1 MNCYITSTPRP
12 SPYPMVNMNNTT
24 PNNHLITTMP
34 LWTSPDIIFSSS
46 ISWSTPLSSLAMT
59 VNGSNDSSPTDFAFE
74 PPSIANDT
82 AFGSTTNATAPY
94 KPQAVKTDSFSSN
107 GSSGISPSD
116 GVYTPN
122 GGNTNNAAGNSYPF
136 PTSFGSFHNSST
148 ASSFSSA
155 SGSATGTSFSSID
168 ALPAIS
174 REFVRPSVSETR
186 RPATAGGAL
195 QSRSPFAG
203 FMPGTG
209 SGEEGQRFQRL
220 NQRPTSSDGKV
231 RVAETIDEGSEGM
244 FTNPF
249 GTPNNKEVDS
259 AKQVPSQV
267 TPSDNT
273 VDPHYVAHSNRRA
286 SEPQFNLPQTSWQQ
300 SLYTTSTGSSE
311 TGQPTT
317 TLGLTSAPAHAPQGG
332 YLQQQQMQGNNHYAR
347 PSAFNSRPQT
357 SDGLPSYPHLTGNVP
372 LPSAQSIARQ
382 IPTGPGF
389 YHPPTPTSARP
400 YDQDPSKGFMPFRDD
415 RSASLGSL
423 QTPNSSSFPGD
434 RAYSIDSGLA
444 RPGAAPIRSSY
455 ISSSLGGKPGQS
467 GELSQ
472 NEFSLLQLGGPA
484 PKKRPRRRFDEIE
497 RLYACGWNGCEK
509 SYGTLNHL
517 NAHVAMQKHGEKRLP
532 SEFKEMRKAWRK
544 KKRES
549 AAAAANAQYM
559 ANAAAWTQRT
569 SMSSASGES
578 DWDRRDSSASMMSA
592 SDFGHRSSQ
601 SYPTGYAPW
610 SAGAE
615 SRPSTSSS
623 SMSSID
629 GRSYYPAAPQQ
640 QAYGIH
646 PHHAHPHAYVNP
658 LIPGMGAANA
668 NAANVRRLSAPQHVS
683 MPAPFDTFRQAE
695 GDHPTPTAQNPFPQ
709 PQGGQS
715 HRAGFP
721 FATLTSPMSAQ
732 AVPLGSTGPSGDA
745 MYGSSGPFAFQR

>member
-1 MNCYITSTPRP
+1 MNATTSAHCLPPPVP
-12 SPYPMVNMNNTT
+12 S
-24 PNNHLITTMP
+24 
-34 LWTSPDIIFSSS
+34 LWASPDDILSSS
-46 ISWSTPLSSLAMT
+46 ISWSTSLSSLAMT
-59 VNGSNDSSPTDFAFE
+59 DNGSNDSSPTDFAFE
-74 PPSIANDT
+74 PPTNANDS
-82 AFGSTTNATAPY
+82 AFGSTNSATTPF
-94 KPQAVKTDSFSSN
+94 KPQAVKADSFSST
-107 GSSGISPSD
+107 GSGISPSE

-122 GGNTNNAAGNSYPF
+122 GGNNNTASGNSYPF
-136 PTSFGSFHNSST
+136 PGSFSSFHNSST

-155 SGSATGTSFSSID
+155 SGSATGTSFSSVD

-203 FMPGTG
+203 FMPGSG

-220 NQRPTSSDGKV
+220 NQRPTSSDGKL
-231 RVAETIDEGSEGM
+231 RVTETIEEGSEGM

-259 AKQVPSQV
+259 TKQVPSQV
-267 TPSDNT
+267 SAPDNT
-273 VDPHYVAHSNRRA
+273 VDPHYVAQNNRRA
-286 SEPQFNLPQTSWQQ
+286 SEPQFNVPQSSWQQ
-300 SLYTTSTGSSE
+300 SPYSAGNSSSE
-311 TGQPTT
+311 TSHPST
-317 TLGLTSAPAHAPQGG
+317 TLGLTSAPAHTPQTG
-332 YLQQQQMQGNNHYAR
+332 YLQQQQMQGSHHYAR

-357 SDGLPSYPHLTGNVP
+357 SDGLPSYPHLTGSVP

-382 IPTGPGF
+382 IPAGPGF

-400 YDQDPSKGFMPFRDD
+400 YEQDASKGFMPFRDD
-415 RSASLGSL
+415 RSASLSSL
-423 QTPNSSSFPGD
+423 QTPNSSTFPGD

-455 ISSSLGGKPGQS
+455 IGSSMGVKAGQS
-467 GELSQ
+467 GEMSQ

-549 AAAAANAQYM
+549 AAAVANAQYM
-559 ANAAAWTQRT
+559 ASAAAWTQRT

-601 SYPTGYAPW
+601 SYPAGYAPW

-623 SMSSID
+623 SISSID
-629 GRSYYPAAPQQ
+629 GRSYYPAPPQQ
-640 QAYGIH
+640 QVYGVH
-646 PHHAHPHAYVNP
+646 PHTHPHSYVNP
-658 LIPGMGAANA
+658 LIPGIGAVGA
-668 NAANVRRLSAPQHVS
+668 NAANVRRLSAPQHLS
-683 MPAPFDTFRQAE
+683 MPAPLDGFRQPE

-709 PQGGQS
+709 SQGGQS

-732 AVPLGSTGPSGDA
+732 ALPMGSSGQSGDNS
-745 MYGSSGPFAFQR
+745 YGGGPFAFQR

>member
-1 MNCYITSTPRP
+1 MND
-12 SPYPMVNMNNTT
+12 TT
-24 PNNHLITTMP
+24 PTNYLTPPVPP
-34 LWTSPDIIFSSS
+34 LWTSPDDIFSSS

-74 PPSIANDT
+74 PPTIANDS
-82 AFGSTTNATAPY
+82 AFGSTASANAPF
-94 KPQAVKTDSFSSN
+94 KPQPVKTDSFSSN
-107 GSSGISPSD
+107 GSGISPSD
-116 GVYTPN
+116 GVYTPS
-122 GGNTNNAAGNSYPF
+122 GGNNNNNNISASNSYF
-136 PTSFGSFHNSST
+136 PGSFSSFHNSSA

-155 SGSATGTSFSSID
+155 SGSATGTSFSSVD

-203 FMPGTG
+203 FMPGSGSG

-220 NQRPTSSDGKV
+220 NQRPTSSDGKL
-231 RVAETIDEGSEGM
+231 RVTETIDEGSETM

-259 AKQVPSQV
+259 ASAKQVPSQV
-267 TPSDNT
+267 SSSDNT
-273 VDPHYVAHSNRRA
+273 VDPHYVAHNNRRA
-286 SEPQFNLPQTSWQQ
+286 SEPQFNVPPSSWQQ
-300 SLYTTSTGSSE
+300 SPYTTGSNEVSHS
-311 TGQPTT
+311 TT
-317 TLGLTSAPAHAPQGG
+317 TLGLTSAPAHAPQAG
-332 YLQQQQMQGNNHYAR
+332 YLQQQQMQGNHHYAR

-357 SDGLPSYPHLTGNVP
+357 SDGLPSYPHLTGSVP

-382 IPTGPGF
+382 IPAGSAF

-400 YDQDPSKGFMPFRDD
+400 YEQDASKGFMPFRDD

-455 ISSSLGGKPGQS
+455 MSSSLGAKPSQS
-467 GELSQ
+467 GEMSQ

-532 SEFKEMRKAWRK
+532 SEFKDMRKAWRK
-544 KKRES
+544 KKRE
-549 AAAAANAQYM
+549 AAAATANAQYM
-559 ANAAAWTQRT
+559 ASAAAWTQRT

-578 DWDRRDSSASMMSA
+578 DWDRRDSSVSMMSA

-601 SYPTGYAPW
+601 SYPAGYAPW

-623 SMSSID
+623 SISSID
-629 GRSYYPAAPQQ
+629 GRGYYPAPPQQ
-640 QAYGIH
+640 QAYGVH
-646 PHHAHPHAYVNP
+646 PHAHPHSYVNP
-658 LIPGMGAANA
+658 LIPGMGVPGA
-668 NAANVRRLSAPQHVS
+668 NAANVRRLSAPQHLS
-683 MPAPFDTFRQAE
+683 MPAPLDGFRQPE

-709 PQGGQS
+709 PQAGQS

-732 AVPLGSTGPSGDA
+732 AMPLGSTGQPGDGV
-745 MYGSSGPFAFQR
+745 YGGGPFAFQR